1 MVRTGLGNIRRQGAA
16 AAAIAGLG
24 ALIAGCSAIAR
35 PESIASVGGTH
46 DGGVAVACEP
56 NQRAVVRQLVVNG
69 ASQPQVECVSVA
81 GFAPGPA
88 VATYGAPS
96 AAGYQT
102 IGYTQAPLENTR
114 LVRTVYPEREVT
126 TRAVAP
132 RRVNYQRAP
141 ERIVAVRPARSVKKS
156 AIIIG
161 SSAGVGAG
169 IGAAAGGKKGA
180 LIGALIGGGG
190 ATLWDQ
196 ITRHKQ

>member
-1 MVRTGLGNIRRQGAA
+1 MVSIGLGNIRQKVMA

-24 ALIAGCSAIAR
+24 ALIAGCSAVAR
-35 PESIASVGGTH
+35 PESIASVSGTH
-46 DGGVAVACEP
+46 DAGVAVACEP
-56 NQRAVVRQLVVNG
+56 NQRAIVHQFVVNG

-81 GFAPGPA
+81 GFAPAPG
-88 VATYGAPS
+88 VAAYGAPGT
-96 AAGYQT
+96 AGYQT

-132 RRVNYQRAP
+132 RRVNYQRVP
-141 ERIVAVRPARSVKKS
+141 ERSIARPARSVKKS

-190 ATLWDQ
+190 ATLWD
-196 ITRHKQ
+196 

>member
-1 MVRTGLGNIRRQGAA
+1 MVRIGLGNIRRLGAA
-16 AAAIAGLG
+16 VAAIAGLG
-24 ALIAGCSAIAR
+24 ALIAGCSAVAR
-35 PESIASVGGTH
+35 PESIASVSGTR

-56 NQRAVVRQLVVNG
+56 NQRAIVRQFVVNG

-88 VATYGAPS
+88 VAYGAAG

-114 LVRTVYPEREVT
+114 LIRTVYPERAVT
-126 TRAVAP
+126 TRAAAP
-132 RRVNYQRAP
+132 RQVSYQRAP
-141 ERIVAVRPARSVKKS
+141 ERIAAARPARSVKKS
-156 AIIIG
+156 AVIIG

-196 ITRHKQ
+196 LTRHKQ